1 MDDFETFKASREKID
16 PAARKFSES
25 QWSQA
30 YAAYRSSRERL
41 KDGHSAQAEQGT
53 SSRHRRGSLKGRSGK
68 RASAHSGTVSLRSEV
83 RHHSAYS
90 DLRMLVDLL
99 AWIVIALAVLAGAL
113 KLVYYTNVSAA
124 LVAILEALMLV
135 IAVVALRLMAHVVID
150 IPDIALQKGKSAS
163 SRGSAESDASH

>member
-25 QWSQA
+25 QWEQA

-41 KDGHSAQAEQGT
+41 KDGHSTQAEPGQ
-53 SSRHRRGSLKGRSGK
+53 SSRRRSSLKGRSGK
-68 RASAHSGTVSLRSEV
+68 RVAAHRVTVSWRSEL

-124 LVAILEALMLV
+124 LVAILEALMMV

-150 IPDIALQKGKSAS
+150 IPDIALQKGKPGS
-163 SRGSAESDASH
+163 SRGSAESDANH